1 MTAIK
6 INKTT
11 PKKLSQISEPDKD
24 ELHFKRGFPLIG
36 CNWRGLKALGRML
49 THEEK
54 KRVKSSHS
62 WFKEGCTMGTILTE
76 KMTRET
82 ERKVLSLLY

>member
-11 PKKLSQISEPDKD
+11 PKKLSQISEPDED
-24 ELHFKRGFPLIG
+24 ELHFVRGFPLIG
-36 CNWRGLKALGRML
+36 CNWRGLKTLGRMP

-54 KRVKSSHS
+54 KKGEKQSFMVQRRVHY
-62 WFKEGCTMGTILTE
+62 GYNTD
-76 KMTRET
+76 REDDQ
-82 ERKVLSLLY
+82 RN